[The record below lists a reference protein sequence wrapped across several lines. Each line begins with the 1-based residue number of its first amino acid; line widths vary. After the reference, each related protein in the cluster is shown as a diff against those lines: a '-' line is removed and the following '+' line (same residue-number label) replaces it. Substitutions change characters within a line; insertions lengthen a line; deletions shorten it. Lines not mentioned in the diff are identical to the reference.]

1 MTHSLVFTK
10 LVVIAAVIGLS
21 LNVAAGPDPTVENP
35 LLVRATERVSTFT
48 NQISDVKCTERVLQ
62 EKLTPNGKVEYK
74 EESSYDY
81 LVTLGDAG
89 GELTLDESRVAEHEA
104 VHKKNIPLLVTNGF
118 AMLFVV
124 FHPYYA
130 GSFEFTEAGDETHA
144 GKTVRKVHYHHIH
157 GTRSPTALALRGREY
172 PLDLEGDAWID
183 AESGTILRM
192 TASIPTGIE
201 DLGLRSLRSEVNYGP
216 VTFRGIAKPWYLP
229 EQAVVEV
236 ETARQHWR
244 NTHRFSD
251 YRQFSVSTEENVKQ

>member
-1 MTHSLVFTK
+1 MKKVPAFNTLIVLVT
-10 LVVIAAVIGLS
+10 VSAMS
-21 LNVAAGPDPTVENP
+21 LNAGADPNTMNA
-35 LLVRATERVSTFT
+35 LLTRTTERVSTFT
-48 NQISDVKCTERVLQ
+48 GQISDVKCTEHVLQ
-62 EKLTPNGKVEYK
+62 EKLSPNGKAEYK

-89 GELTLDESRVAEHEA
+89 GELTLDESRVAEREA
-104 VHKKNIPLLVTNGF
+104 THKKNIPLLVTNGF
-118 AMLFVV
+118 AMLFVI

-130 GSFEFTEAGDETHA
+130 GSFEFSDGGEEMIGRKMLRKLHYRH
-144 GKTVRKVHYHHIH
+144 VR

-183 AESGTILRM
+183 AESGAILRI
-192 TASIPTGIE
+192 TAAIPIGIE
-201 DLGLRSLRSEVNYGP
+201 DLGLRSLRSDVKFAP
-216 VTFRGIAKPWYLP
+216 VTFHGMKNPYLLP

-244 NTHRFSD
+244 NTHHFSD